1 MTFGRPVTCLAS
13 LTAASV
19 ISAPE
24 LAKKN
29 VSMRPGAS
37 SASRVANGSSRSWVN
52 TLAWRWMPRAAC
64 RAIAST
70 TSG

>member
-13 LTAASV
+13 LIAASV

-29 VSMRPGAS
+29 VSMRPGRQLGQAAAS
-37 SASRVANGSSRSWVN
+37 GSSRSWVN
-52 TLAWRWMPRAAC
+52 TLACRWMPRAAC
-64 RAIAST
+64 REIAST
-70 TSG
+70 T